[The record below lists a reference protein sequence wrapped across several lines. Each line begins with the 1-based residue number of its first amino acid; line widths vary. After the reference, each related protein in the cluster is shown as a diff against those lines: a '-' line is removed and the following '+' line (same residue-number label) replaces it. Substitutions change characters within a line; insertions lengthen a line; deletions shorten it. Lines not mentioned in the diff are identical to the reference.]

1 MAISKA
7 QAKKRIIGL
16 REEIA
21 RADRAYYV
29 EAATFLSD
37 MEYDEKFAELGL
49 LEETFP
55 EFSSPDSPTRRVGGE
70 PIKGFRTVEHRVPM
84 LSIENTYSE
93 EDVRAWVTRV
103 EKALGNGSGE
113 TGSDGLFGEGSVVGV
128 GWGIQYVCDAKID
141 GVALSLRYEKG
152 KLVYALTRGDGEK
165 GDDVTNNVRT
175 IRAVPLQLEGK
186 APKILEVRGEAYI
199 PTDVFKQINAERE
212 AAGEEPFMNPRN
224 TCAGTLKSL
233 DPRVAAG
240 RELGFVA
247 HGRGVIKGGSPGET
261 HTEYLGFL
269 RGLGIP
275 TGSATACGGVHEILA
290 AIEGFR
296 EGQSELPYMIDGAVV
311 RVDSFAQQDG
321 LGVRSRSPRWCIAYK
336 YPAERKT
343 TRLKKIEPQVGKTG
357 KITPRAFLEPVLLA
371 GTTVSHASLHNYGQ
385 IAKKDIREG
394 DVVVVEKAGEIIPQV
409 IEPVVSERRRGA
421 RKVKAPAQ
429 CPVCDGPVEIE
440 PAEGADDVTQET
452 TRRCINPE
460 CPAQIREKLVWFTGR
475 GQMDIDGLGEKSID
489 LIRATDGIP
498 LGHFA
503 DIYALGRY
511 EQQLV
516 GLDRMGEK
524 KVENL
529 LVGIE
534 RSKARPMWR
543 VLGSLG
549 VRHLGSANA
558 KLLAR
563 RFETI
568 DDLIGS
574 GVEELESIEG
584 FGPVRA
590 KVVHEY
596 LASPVGK
603 KTIKSLRSA
612 GVEMANPDYHG
623 GGGSDDAG
631 DTVFSGKTIVITGT
645 LEQHKRD
652 ELKEIVEQLGGKVT
666 GTVSKNTDIL
676 IAGEKAGSKLK
687 KARDLGVEVWDEAKL
702 IDNLPDD
709 VG

>member
-1 MAISKA
+1 
-7 QAKKRIIGL
+7 
-16 REEIA
+16 
-21 RADRAYYV
+21 
-29 EAATFLSD
+29 
-37 MEYDEKFAELGL
+37 
-49 LEETFP
+49 
-55 EFSSPDSPTRRVGGE
+55 
-70 PIKGFRTVEHRVPM
+70 
-84 LSIENTYSE
+84 
-93 EDVRAWVTRV
+93 
-103 EKALGNGSGE
+103 
-113 TGSDGLFGEGSVVGV
+113 V
-128 GWGIQYVCDAKID
+128 GWGVRYVCDAKID
-141 GVALSLRYEKG
+141 GVALILRYEKG
-152 KLVYALTRGDGEK
+152 ELAYALTRGDGEK

-175 IRAVPLQLEGK
+175 IRAVPLKLSGG
-186 APKILEVRGEAYI
+186 APKVLEVRGEAYI
-199 PTDVFKQINAERE
+199 PTAVFKRINEERE
-212 AAGEEPFMNPRN
+212 AAGEELFMNPRN

-233 DPRVAAG
+233 DPKVAAG
-240 RELGFVA
+240 RDLGFVA
-247 HGRGVIKGGSPGET
+247 HGRGEIKGGKPGET

-275 TGSATACGGVHEILA
+275 TGNSISCGGVNEILA

-296 EGQSELPYMIDGAVV
+296 GAHHGLPYMIDGAVV

-321 LGVRSRSPRWCIAYK
+321 LGVRSRSPRWCVAFK
-336 YPAERKT
+336 YPAERKP

-421 RKVKAPAQ
+421 RKVKAPAR
-429 CPVCDGPVEIE
+429 CPECDGPVEIE
-440 PAEGADDVTQET
+440 PVEAVDDVTQET

-489 LIRATDGIP
+489 VIRATEGIP

-503 DIYALGRY
+503 DIYALGRH
-511 EQQLV
+511 EQRLV

-529 LVGIE
+529 LAGIE

-568 DDLIGS
+568 DELIGS
-574 GVEELESIEG
+574 GVEELEDIEG

-603 KTIKSLRSA
+603 KTIKSLRGS
-612 GVEMANPDYHG
+612 GVTMENPEYRSG
-623 GGGSDDAG
+623 GEGSGAVDS
-631 DTVFSGKTIVITGT
+631 VFSGKTVVLTGSF
-645 LEQHKRD
+645 ERYKRD
-652 ELKEIVEQLGGKVT
+652 GLKEIIESLGGKVT
-666 GTVSKNTDIL
+666 GTITKKTDLL
-676 IAGEKAGSKLK
+676 IAGEKAGSKLT
-687 KARDLGVEVWDEAKL
+687 KAQGLGVAVWDEAAL
-702 IDNLPDD
+702 TENLPGD